1 MFLYVF
7 PCGSFMILCPGSS
20 RHLCKLAAL
29 LQPGYLM
36 LFGWAC
42 LEENLPRH
50 SPKLSPQWTSAGV
63 ELILKLG
70 PLTLNCN
77 KCRCWVDSETW
88 ACYPQ
93 LQQVQVLSWFWNL
106 GLLPFHSAFILRLTW
121 RRWTLTMAAEGLVMF
136 IDTLAALKTPLRSAI
151 GPLCAFQLRSF
162 GVVSFAKGCKTG
174 ING

>member
-1 MFLYVF
+1 MWILYDPLPWVVETSLQA
-7 PCGSFMILCPGSS
+7 CNTSS
-20 RHLCKLAAL
+20 AWLFDVVWLSLLEGKPSTAFTQAL
-29 LQPGYLM
+29 
-36 LFGWAC
+36 
-42 LEENLPRH
+42 
-50 SPKLSPQWTSAGV
+50 SS
-63 ELILKLG
+63 ID
-70 PLTLNCN
+70 

-106 GLLPFHSAFILRLTW
+106 GLLSFHSAFILRLTW

-136 IDTLAALKTPLRSAI
+136 IDTLVALKALWLRSAI

>member
-1 MFLYVF
+1 MWILYDPLPWVVETSLQA
-7 PCGSFMILCPGSS
+7 CSTSS
-20 RHLCKLAAL
+20 AWLFDVVWLSLLGGKPSTAFTQAL
-29 LQPGYLM
+29 SSI
-36 LFGWAC
+36 A
-42 LEENLPRH
+42 
-50 SPKLSPQWTSAGV
+50 TSAGI

-70 PLTLNCN
+70 PVTLNCN

-93 LQQVQVLSWFWNL
+93 LQQAQVLSWYWNL

-121 RRWTLTMAAEGLVMF
+121 RRWTLTMPAEGLVMF